1 METRRVIAFCSAAAG
16 CLAASVICVAA
27 IGFALPAHAQ
37 SVASYPTKA
46 IRLIVPSQPGG
57 STDLLARLVGTRL
70 NETFKQPVLVEN
82 RASANGVLAGELTAR
97 APADGY
103 TLLVAYHQHTVNQA
117 LNPEL
122 QYHSVNDFTPITQ
135 LTSAGFVLVV
145 NPASPP
151 TNFREFME
159 WTKNY
164 KGRLNFGSAGNG
176 SGGHLAGELY
186 KMMTGVKAQHIPY
199 KGAGPALMEL
209 VGGQFHFMFVGM
221 LGAIPLVKGGK
232 LRAIAVTTSARAP
245 GLPDLPTVAESGL
258 PGFEVAGW
266 YGVMGPAKLPEPI
279 VTRLHGEIV
288 KIISEK
294 EVRERILADGAAP
307 VGNTPAE
314 FRTYLLADLEK
325 WAKVVKVSGA
335 KMD

>member
-1 METRRVIAFCSAAAG
+1 MKVRRVPSFYPVAVG
-16 CLAASVICVAA
+16 CLTAAICLGM
-27 IGFALPAHAQ
+27 IGFAPQAHAQ
-37 SVASYPTKA
+37 STADYPTKA
-46 IRLIVPSQPGG
+46 IRLIVPSQPSG
-57 STDLLARLVGTRL
+57 STDILARLVGARL
-70 NETFKQPVLVEN
+70 SEVLKQPVLVEN
-82 RASANGVLAGELTAR
+82 RASASGVLAGELVAR
-97 APADGY
+97 APADGH

-117 LNPEL
+117 LNPNL
-122 QYHSVNDFTPITQ
+122 PYHSVNDFTPITQ

-151 TNFREFME
+151 TNFHEFLE
-159 WTKNY
+159 WTKNS
-164 KGRLNFGSAGNG
+164 KTKLNYGSAGNG

-186 KMMTGVKAQHIPY
+186 KMLTGVKAQHIPY

-209 VGGQFHFMFVGM
+209 VGGHFQFMFVGM
-221 LGAIPLVKGGK
+221 LGAIPLVKAGK
-232 LRAIAVTTSARAP
+232 LRAIAVTTSTRAP

-266 YGVMGPAKLPEPI
+266 YGVMGPAKLPEPV
-279 VTRLHGEIV
+279 VTRLHEEIV
-288 KIISEK
+288 KILSDK
-294 EVRERILADGAAP
+294 QVRERILADGAAP

-314 FRTYLLADLEK
+314 FRAYLLADLEK

>member
-1 METRRVIAFCSAAAG
+1 METRRVVSFYSVAAG
-16 CLAASVICVAA
+16 CLAAAVICLGAF
-27 IGFALPAHAQ
+27 GFALEAHAQ
-37 SVASYPTKA
+37 SAANYPTKA
-46 IRLIVPSQPGG
+46 IRLIVPSQPAG
-57 STDLLARLVGTRL
+57 STDILARLIGARL
-70 NETFKQPVLVEN
+70 SEVFKQPMLVEN
-82 RASANGVLAGELTAR
+82 RASANGVLAGELVAR

-117 LNPEL
+117 LNPDL
-122 QYHSVNDFTPITQ
+122 QYHSVNDFTAITQ

-151 TNFREFME
+151 TNFREFLD
-159 WTKNY
+159 WTKTY

-209 VGGQFHFMFVGM
+209 VGNQYQFMFVGM
-221 LGAIPLVKGGK
+221 LGAMPLVKAGK
-232 LRAIAVTTSARAP
+232 LRALAVTGASRAP

-266 YGVMGPAKLPEPI
+266 YGVMGPAKMPEPV
-279 VTRLHGEIV
+279 VTRLHDEIV
-288 KIISEK
+288 KIIGEEK
-294 EVRERILADGAAP
+294 VRERILADGAAP

-314 FRTYLLADLEK
+314 FRAYLLADLEK